1 MISPGPLLPA
11 PLLRRLEQLQL
22 TCRARLEGT
31 GHGERRSRHRGSSL
45 QFVDYRH
52 YTLGDD
58 PRQVDWNVYGR
69 SGNLVVKLFE
79 DETLLTVHLCLDVS
93 RSMDWGEPNKLDAAR
108 RLAAALG
115 YVALARFDR
124 VLVVGLDA
132 ETGRREPAGGGPIW
146 GRTRTRV
153 PGATQLFDAIGALR
167 PAPAGSPAPDLEAS
181 LSAYVAG
188 AGRRASA
195 ACGLAVVIS
204 DFLSPTWE
212 GGLRALLRARHEV
225 AAIHLLAPAEV
236 RPPGGEELRL
246 VDRETGRPVEIHLDQ
261 VALDQYARRFAEWTG
276 AIERFC
282 HDHGAAYARIDSD
295 TPLETAVF
303 DALRRRRILA

>member
-1 MISPGPLLPA
+1 VIGAQPLLPA
-11 PLLRRLEQLQL
+11 NLLRRLEQLQL
-22 TCRARLEGT
+22 TSRTRLQGT
-31 GHGERRSRHRGSSL
+31 NRGERRSRHRGASM
-45 QFVDYRH
+45 QFMDYRH

-79 DETLLTVHLCLDVS
+79 DEALLTVHLCLDVS

-108 RLAAALG
+108 RVGAALG

-124 VLVVGLDA
+124 VFVVGLD
-132 ETGRREPAGGGPIW
+132 EGPSRTHGPIW
-146 GRTRTRV
+146 GRDRA
-153 PGATQLFDAIGALR
+153 GQLFEAIGGLESAR
-167 PAPAGSPAPDLEAS
+167 ATDLEAA
-181 LSAYVAG
+181 LGAYVA
-188 AGRRASA
+188 RSA
-195 ACGLAVVIS
+195 RSPGLAIVIS

-225 AAIHLLAPAEV
+225 AVIHLLAPEEV
-236 RPPGGEELRL
+236 RPPMGEELRL

-282 HDHGAAYARIDSD
+282 HDHGAAYARLDSD
-295 TPLETAVF
+295 TPLETALF
-303 DALRRRRILA
+303 DSLRRRRILT